1 MKLVNSKINYSIEFK
16 ENIVNI
22 LVIENQSV
30 MSQVVQSLWK
40 QCNGNDGDFCLSE
53 EKTLKIDKLMCTI
66 INPFSIDFNNKK
78 IISALYNNLAQNAN
92 DFIEEKAKINASIIA
107 LLDDIIDREDCH
119 NIDYSLDFSWHDLFK
134 IYNIKIEETQETLLI
149 SLIEYLKILVNYCGI
164 KIVSFINLKSYLSEE
179 EILELYKYSNYNKI
193 QLLLIE
199 STERTILQNEMV
211 HIVDADKCIINKQF

>member
-1 MKLVNSKINYSIEFK
+1 M
-16 ENIVNI
+16 
-22 LVIENQSV
+22 
-30 MSQVVQSLWK
+30 
-40 QCNGNDGDFCLSE
+40 
-53 EKTLKIDKLMCTI
+53 
-66 INPFSIDFNNKK
+66 
-78 IISALYNNLAQNAN
+78 
-92 DFIEEKAKINASIIA
+92 
-107 LLDDIIDREDCH
+107 
-119 NIDYSLDFSWHDLFK
+119 FK